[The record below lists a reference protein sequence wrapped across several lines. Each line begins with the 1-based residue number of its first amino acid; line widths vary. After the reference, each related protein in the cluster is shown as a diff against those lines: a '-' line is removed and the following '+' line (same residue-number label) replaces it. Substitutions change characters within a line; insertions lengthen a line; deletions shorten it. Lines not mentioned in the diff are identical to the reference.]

1 MNSKI
6 ATQRFWLRMGDMG
19 EYQDFD
25 SIGEVAYYLVEAGI
39 TSDEI
44 RQVSGRSG
52 ITARGFQG
60 NNYISLYTGDKD
72 ANMIHSLSGNEFGRL
87 RLEMQSQEKYAS
99 KYASR
104 ISRIAKKVVGYD
116 INDIRNALEEYGG
129 SAVVAG
135 KAMTEAARAL
145 ARNDVNGAFEALS
158 RLSPRAKQAVPSHVM
173 EWLEQNSGKTLPRE
187 GWKVQVSR
195 SIEQVFGKGLNVDWE
210 YSSFLT
216 YTEGTSNKFHFF
228 AVVKTEDG
236 EYVGGNAYGRIGANA
251 KIIEIARSLSLNSV
265 MSVVRQKEYQKEAKG
280 YRRS

>member
-1 MNSKI
+1 MSRISKI
-6 ATQRFWLRMGDMG
+6 ARK
-19 EYQDFD
+19 
-25 SIGEVAYYLVEAGI
+25 I
-39 TSDEI
+39 
-44 RQVSGRSG
+44 
-52 ITARGFQG
+52 
-60 NNYISLYTGDKD
+60 
-72 ANMIHSLSGNEFGRL
+72 
-87 RLEMQSQEKYAS
+87 
-99 KYASR
+99 
-104 ISRIAKKVVGYD
+104 VGYD
-116 INDIRNALEEYGG
+116 ADDIRNALEEYGG